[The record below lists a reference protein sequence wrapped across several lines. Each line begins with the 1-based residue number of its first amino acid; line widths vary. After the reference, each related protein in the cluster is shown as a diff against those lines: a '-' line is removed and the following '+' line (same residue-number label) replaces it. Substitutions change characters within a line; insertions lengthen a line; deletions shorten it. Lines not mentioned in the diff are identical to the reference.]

1 MIMIDVIKT
10 DNMSVARKPHM
21 FWTDG
26 EYFPVEIMFRREI
39 TDKELQA
46 LASLAQVIN
55 DYQGCVEND

>member
-1 MIMIDVIKT
+1 MNVNMIVM
-10 DNMSVARKPHM
+10 DNMSICRKPRM
-21 FWTDG
+21 FWMDG

-55 DYQGCVEND
+55 DNMEG